1 MADEKEPL
9 AHEEDSVAEDQQQE
23 EVAETGAEEGEGDG
37 DVEDVEPGDED
48 DGSDVDADGEED
60 GAAPRRQLDAE
71 REPETAKDLRAAYR
85 RLKDDI
91 AELKKVR
98 PQLQTPDEIRR
109 LQEQQAQAD
118 AAELERARLEG
129 PERFTEIVLAQNQRR
144 NDARFHALQNQ
155 QFDRDDRAEFRD
167 LCRDSPALAR
177 IQPDVED
184 SIRQMRA
191 QGNYQATREAVAK
204 YILGDRALKRAA
216 GNGGKQRQRGAEQV
230 RRQTVRTGQGGSDV
244 SANRRRGG
252 DDLAALE
259 RRLAKQII

>member
-9 AHEEDSVAEDQQQE
+9 AHEEDSVAEDQPQD
-23 EVAETGAEEGEGDG
+23 EVVETGAEEGEGDG
-37 DVEDVEPGDED
+37 DVEDVEPGDEE
-48 DGSDVDADGEED
+48 DGSDADADGEED
-60 GAAPRRQLDAE
+60 GAAPRRQVDVEPA
-71 REPETAKDLRAAYR
+71 RESPRDLRR
-85 RLKDDI
+85 RLAELKEQVD
-91 AELKKVR
+91 ELKKVR
-98 PQLQTPDEIRR
+98 PQTQTADDIRR

-118 AAELERARLEG
+118 AAELEQARMQG
-129 PERFTEIVLAQNQRR
+129 PEQFTQAVLAQNQRR

-167 LCRDSPALAR
+167 LCRDSPALAK

-252 DDLAALE
+252 DDLASLE
-259 RRLAKQII
+259 RRLGKQFI